1 MKRIVYIIICIS
13 LIVIYFKNNDI
24 KEIKIIEQLFSNTFI
39 NENLT
44 YYIVSI
50 NDLKYNINI
59 EGVIDNVDKIK
70 IKIPYHISNFRKID
84 LDAYKQ
90 IVVLDN
96 LNSSDNES
104 NSKLIFSYP
113 KQIGLTGEG
122 YINAT
127 LEIDDENSTIPD
139 KKFKTKQLE
148 IEKNSEYT
156 LAKFNYPNNLLFEQ
170 YGILEV
176 KVISGIKDRMYG
188 ISDNSE
194 NMQSHNFIYY
204 PIISPITGKIWLNNN
219 LGAEYSN
226 VNNSS
231 WTNNPFQQAKSIKD
245 INAYGSLFQWGRK
258 GDGHEFRSSQ
268 IIPFENINAISDNP
282 DHNFYITSNK
292 YPYDWRTNENNA
304 LWNNDSINNVC
315 PQGWRLPSK
324 SELEN
329 EFKKNLITNNNHLK
343 LTMAGYR
350 LKEDSYILSE
360 GLYGNYWTK
369 DIMNSYAYFLLF
381 NHTYTGIS
389 NIYKSAGFSVRCIK
403 N

>member
-1 MKRIVYIIICIS
+1 MKRIIYIIMSIFF
-13 LIVIYFKNNDI
+13 IVIYFKNNDM
-24 KEIKIIEQLFSNTFI
+24 KEIKFIEQLFSNIFI

-50 NDLKYNINI
+50 NDSKYNINI
-59 EGVIDNVDKIK
+59 EGVIDNVDKIQ
-70 IKIPYHISNFRKID
+70 IKIPYHISSFRKID
-84 LDAYKQ
+84 LDAYRE

-96 LNSSDNES
+96 LDSSENES

-113 KQIGLTGEG
+113 KQIGITGDG

-127 LEIDDENSTIPD
+127 LEIDDENSTVPD

-148 IEKNSEYT
+148 IEKSNEYT
-156 LAKFNYPNNLLFEQ
+156 LAKFSYPNNLLFKQ
-170 YGILEV
+170 YGSLEV

-188 ISDNSE
+188 IRDNSE
-194 NMQSHNFIYY
+194 NTQSHNFIYY
-204 PIISPITGKIWLNNN
+204 PIISPITGRIWLNNN

-226 VNNSS
+226 VNNFS
-231 WTNNPFQQAKSIKD
+231 WANNPFQQAKSIKD

-258 GDGHEFRSSQ
+258 ADGHEFRNSK
-268 IIPFENINAISDNP
+268 IISFGNIDVISDNP
-282 DHNFYITSNK
+282 DHNFYIASNK
-292 YPYDWRTNENNA
+292 YPYDWRTKENDD
-304 LWNNDSINNVC
+304 LWNNTSINNIC

-329 EFKKNLITNNNHLK
+329 EFKKNLISNNHLK

-350 LKEDSYILSE
+350 LDDSYILSE

-369 DIMNSYAYFLLF
+369 DVINSYAYFLLF
-381 NHTYTGIS
+381 NHSYTGIS
-389 NIYKSAGFSVRCIK
+389 NFYKSAGFSVRCIK
-403 N
+403 D